1 MPCGRPARP
10 PEEIQRGATQRRD
23 LRRSLRNN
31 AMNEQIKS
39 VRDLAS
45 EEFDTRTLL
54 RNAVDQ
60 AIERHYED
68 FFIVDVDS
76 HLYETES
83 FKEITQYM
91 DNPVMRQE
99 ALYQGMSRGG
109 ITSPDGSY
117 QEIGGR
123 HTPHPPRQNERRP
136 PSPPPDNTPPQ
147 RFLDAMGTHA
157 TGLFPPP

>member
-1 MPCGRPARP
+1 MSRGRSARPA
-10 PEEIQRGATQRRD
+10 EEIQCGATRRRN
-23 LRRSLRNN
+23 LRCSLRNN

-68 FFIVDVDS
+68 LFIVDVDS
-76 HLYETES
+76 HHYETES

-91 DNPVMRQE
+91 DNPVMRQG
-99 ALYQGMSRGG
+99 ALYQRMSPGG
-109 ITSPDGSY
+109 STPPEGPFQEGAGHIT
-117 QEIGGR
+117 
-123 HTPHPPRQNERRP
+123 
-136 PSPPPDNTPPQ
+136 PSPRP
-147 RFLDAMGTHA
+147 
-157 TGLFPPP
+157 